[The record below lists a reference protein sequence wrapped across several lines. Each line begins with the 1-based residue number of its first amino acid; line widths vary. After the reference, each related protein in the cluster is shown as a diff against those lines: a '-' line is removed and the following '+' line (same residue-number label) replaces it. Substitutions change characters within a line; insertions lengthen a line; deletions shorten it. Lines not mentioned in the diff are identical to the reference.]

1 MAIKSI
7 EALIYCYNIPAAVEK
22 ITTEAVAPKILSVV
36 AVPHVIL
43 DVVSVL
49 VVIVV
54 EVAKNN
60 KVGVYYTRLL

>member
-1 MAIKSI
+1 M
-7 EALIYCYNIPAAVEK
+7 EK

-36 AVPHVIL
+36 AVPHLALV
-43 DVVSVL
+43 VVSVV

-60 KVGVYYTRLL
+60 KVQYSYTRLLKKMSLDGVALIFV

>member
-36 AVPHVIL
+36 VAPHVAF
-43 DVVSVL
+43 VVDSLV

-54 EVAKNN
+54 VVAVNN
-60 KVGVYYTRLL
+60 NVGQYILV